1 MYKVL
6 KVSFY
11 ISCFYAISLITACH
25 STSDE
30 LPASYY
36 EFPIDTTVQIIQ
48 TLPATVRE
56 SSGIIYWQDKIW
68 THNDS
73 GDDPNIYE
81 LAMASGEILR
91 TVTLKDATARD
102 WEDIAQDSSHIYI
115 SDLGNNA
122 GKRRDLAIYKAAKS
136 AIIAG
141 DNEITSWTKL
151 ALTYPDRTNYQPAA
165 YKHNFDCEA
174 LLAFEDSLY
183 IFSKNH
189 LDKHCRFYRV
199 ANNLPNQEIQLQDR
213 FNTKGMITGAAVDK
227 QKGVVALLGYNLDPE
242 VGNFGAFVWLF
253 WDYPNRDFFSGKSKR
268 INMPFIAQAEGI
280 SYWKD
285 NKFLISTEQTRAMK
299 GKLMVFDAT
308 DWILDTFQQPATSI
322 EQQ

>member
-1 MYKVL
+1 MVKFL
-6 KVSFY
+6 K
-11 ISCFYAISLITACH
+11 ISCLISIVFVITLLTACQ
-25 STSDE
+25 SNNGE

-48 TLPATVRE
+48 TLPSEVKE
-56 SSGIIYWQDKIW
+56 SSGIIYWGDNIW

-81 LAMASGEILR
+81 LSVESGTVLR
-91 TVTLKDATARD
+91 TVTFKEATARD
-102 WEDIAQDSSHIYI
+102 WEDIAQDSQYIYV

-122 GKRRDLAIYKAAKS
+122 GKRRDLTIYKAPKS
-136 AIIAG
+136 AIASG
-141 DNEITSWTKL
+141 QNEIPWSKL
-151 ALTYPDRTNYQPAA
+151 DITYPDRTNYKPPA

-189 LDKHCRFYRV
+189 LDKHCRFYSL
-199 ANNLPNQEIQLQDR
+199 ANDAPNQVIQLKDR
-213 FNTKGMITGAAVDK
+213 FNTKGMITGAAADK
-227 QKGVVALLGYNLDPE
+227 EKGIVALLGYNLDPE

-253 WDYPNRDFFSGKSKR
+253 WDYPNRHFFNGKSKR

-280 SYWKD
+280 SYWKEGQ
-285 NKFLISTEQTRAMK
+285 FIISTEKTRMMN
-299 GKLMVFDAT
+299 GKLMVFEAAK
-308 DWILDTFQQPATSI
+308 WM
-322 EQQ
+322 E

>member
-1 MYKVL
+1 MSKML
-6 KVSFY
+6 KTSY
-11 ISCFYAISLITACH
+11 LLSAISLISLLTACH
-25 STSDE
+25 SNNGE

-48 TLPATVRE
+48 TLPSEVNE
-56 SSGIIYWQDKIW
+56 SSGVIYWGDNIW

-81 LAMASGEILR
+81 LSVESGKVLR
-91 TVTLKDATARD
+91 TVTFKEASARD
-102 WEDIAQDSSHIYI
+102 WEDIAQDSQYIYV

-122 GKRRDLAIYKAAKS
+122 GKRRDLAIYKTPKS
-136 AIIAG
+136 AIATG
-141 DNEITSWTKL
+141 QNEVTWSKL
-151 ALTYPDRTNYQPAA
+151 AITYPDRTNYKPPA

-189 LDKHCRFYRV
+189 LDKHCRFYSV
-199 ANNLPNQEIQLQDR
+199 ANNVPEQVIQLKDR
-213 FNTKGMITGAAVDK
+213 FNSKGMITGAAVNK
-227 QKGVVALLGYNLDPE
+227 KKGVVALLGYNLDPE
-242 VGNFGAFVWLF
+242 VGNFGAFVWLL

-280 SYWKD
+280 SYWKAD
-285 NKFLISTEQTRAMK
+285 QFIISTEETRSMR
-299 GKLMVFDAT
+299 GKLMVFDVAK
-308 DWILDTFQQPATSI
+308 WI
-322 EQQ
+322 E

>member
-1 MYKVL
+1 MYCKL
-6 KVSFY
+6 K
-11 ISCFYAISLITACH
+11 ISCFFVLLSGMSLWPACH
-25 STSDE
+25 SSSGE
-30 LPASYY
+30 MPASYY

-48 TLPATVRE
+48 TLSTTVNE
-56 SSGIIYWQDKIW
+56 SSGIIYWQDQIW

-81 LAMASGEILR
+81 VSMTSGEVSR
-91 TVTLKDATARD
+91 TVTFADATARD
-102 WEDIAQDSSHIYI
+102 WEDMAQDSAYVYV

-122 GKRRDLAIYKAAKS
+122 GKRRDLAIYKGAKS
-136 AIIAG
+136 DILAG
-141 DNEITSWTKL
+141 KDEIPWTKL
-151 ALTYPDRTNYQPAA
+151 DITYPDRTDYKPPA

-174 LLAFEDSLY
+174 LLAFKDSLY

-189 LDKHCRFYRV
+189 LDKHCRFYSV
-199 ANNLPNQEIQLQDR
+199 ANDLPNQVIQLKDR
-213 FNTKGMITGAAVDK
+213 FNTKGMITGASADK
-227 QKGVVALLGYNLDPE
+227 ENGVLALLGYNLDPD

-253 WDYPNRDFFSGKSKR
+253 WDYPNRDFFNGKSKR

-285 NKFLISTEQTRAMK
+285 NQFIISTEQTRVMK

-308 DWILDTFQQPATSI
+308 NWMG
-322 EQQ
+322 E